1 MYVLL
6 LKYFFSPVRLSILN
20 IFLVGSLSPTG
31 LESANGHFDRRMET
45 AKGSTEYAKG
55 CTEYFAPARNIR
67 HPHGIFR
74 TRTEYSAPARNIP
87 FACEYS
93 IRLWKNLKHD

>member
-1 MYVLL
+1 MIMTRAKDYI
-6 LKYFFSPVRLSILN
+6 F
-20 IFLVGSLSPTG
+20 FLVGSLSPTG
-31 LESANGHFDRRMET
+31 LESAKGHFDRRMET

-74 TRTEYSAPARNIP
+74 TRTEYSV
-87 FACEYS
+87 
-93 IRLWKNLKHD
+93 RL

>member
-1 MYVLL
+1 MS
-6 LKYFFSPVRLSILN
+6 KGGTS
-20 IFLVGSLSPTG
+20 FLVGSLSPTG
-31 LESANGHFDRRMET
+31 LESAKGHFDRRMET

-74 TRTEYSAPARNIP
+74 TRTEYSV
-87 FACEYS
+87 
-93 IRLWKNLKHD
+93 RL